1 MIFKKYK
8 IQIEEQQKLI
18 EELYEK
24 LEEKKTSCEKF
35 QIEIK
40 EIKSNNSVLDDKI
53 QALETE
59 KKQLEKDNDA
69 LHKNLHDSIEQR
81 DELKI
86 ELNDKQEEFE
96 KEKSKYIKLLANR
109 NGEIVSAEEKIN
121 DILQYKKELESQIGE
136 YEKNIEIIDK
146 EIEKKIGQYIDW
158 DDKVLSQSFEIYHDV
173 YNYSNISDYTLEIK
187 ELQTLEKEL
196 FKKGQA
202 ITANKE
208 WKIDGDLKK
217 GKRYFENAAKQMIQY
232 FNLKCKTL
240 IDNLKISNYG
250 KSLTLLKKSYE
261 EINMLNEA
269 GQLKISRQYYELKK
283 QEFDLNYERLKKV
296 QEEKEYKKLLREQ
309 RREELKAAKELEERR
324 EELEKERTHYQRH
337 LDKILTQIQ
346 EEKLDVKKE
355 LLIEK
360 RVEIEKLLG
369 EIEEGI
375 KDVDYRVANKKAGY
389 VYVISNI
396 GAFGE
401 NIYKIGMTRR
411 LEPQDR
417 IDELGGASV
426 PFKFDVH
433 AMIFSDDAPG
443 LEAALHR
450 AFEDK
455 KVNMI
460 NGRKEFFNVSL
471 EEIEKVVKENHD
483 KTVNFVKDP
492 EAEQYRASLLLKKLN
507 G

>member
-1 MIFKKYK
+1 
-8 IQIEEQQKLI
+8 
-18 EELYEK
+18 
-24 LEEKKTSCEKF
+24 
-35 QIEIK
+35 
-40 EIKSNNSVLDDKI
+40 
-53 QALETE
+53 
-59 KKQLEKDNDA
+59 
-69 LHKNLHDSIEQR
+69 
-81 DELKI
+81 
-86 ELNDKQEEFE
+86 
-96 KEKSKYIKLLANR
+96 
-109 NGEIVSAEEKIN
+109 
-121 DILQYKKELESQIGE
+121 
-136 YEKNIEIIDK
+136 
-146 EIEKKIGQYIDW
+146 
-158 DDKVLSQSFEIYHDV
+158 
-173 YNYSNISDYTLEIK
+173 
-187 ELQTLEKEL
+187 
-196 FKKGQA
+196 
-202 ITANKE
+202 
-208 WKIDGDLKK
+208 
-217 GKRYFENAAKQMIQY
+217 
-232 FNLKCKTL
+232 
-240 IDNLKISNYG
+240 
-250 KSLTLLKKSYE
+250 
-261 EINMLNEA
+261 MLNEA

-396 GAFGE
+396 GTFGE

-433 AMIFSDDAPG
+433 AMIFSDDAPA
-443 LEAALHR
+443 LEAALHK
-450 AFEDK
+450 AFEDRK
-455 KVNMI
+455 LNMVNT
-460 NGRKEFFNVSL
+460 RREFFNVTL
-471 EEIEKVVKENHD
+471 DEIKEVVKENFD
-483 KTVNFVKDP
+483 KTVEFVDVP
-492 EAEQYRASLLLKKLN
+492 DAEQFRVSQKMKRIQ
-507 G
+507 

>member
-1 MIFKKYK
+1 
-8 IQIEEQQKLI
+8 
-18 EELYEK
+18 
-24 LEEKKTSCEKF
+24 
-35 QIEIK
+35 
-40 EIKSNNSVLDDKI
+40 
-53 QALETE
+53 
-59 KKQLEKDNDA
+59 
-69 LHKNLHDSIEQR
+69 
-81 DELKI
+81 
-86 ELNDKQEEFE
+86 
-96 KEKSKYIKLLANR
+96 
-109 NGEIVSAEEKIN
+109 
-121 DILQYKKELESQIGE
+121 
-136 YEKNIEIIDK
+136 
-146 EIEKKIGQYIDW
+146 
-158 DDKVLSQSFEIYHDV
+158 
-173 YNYSNISDYTLEIK
+173 
-187 ELQTLEKEL
+187 
-196 FKKGQA
+196 
-202 ITANKE
+202 
-208 WKIDGDLKK
+208 
-217 GKRYFENAAKQMIQY
+217 MIQY

-250 KSLTLLKKSYE
+250 KSLALLKKSYE
-261 EINMLNEA
+261 EINTLNEA
-269 GQLKISRQYYELKK
+269 GQLKISRQYYQLKK

-483 KTVNFVKDP
+483 KTVNFVKDA
-492 EAEQYRASLLLKKLN
+492 EAEQYRASLLLKNDVYRSYNKL
-507 G
+507 

>member
-1 MIFKKYK
+1 M
-8 IQIEEQQKLI
+8 
-18 EELYEK
+18 
-24 LEEKKTSCEKF
+24 
-35 QIEIK
+35 
-40 EIKSNNSVLDDKI
+40 
-53 QALETE
+53 
-59 KKQLEKDNDA
+59 
-69 LHKNLHDSIEQR
+69 
-81 DELKI
+81 
-86 ELNDKQEEFE
+86 
-96 KEKSKYIKLLANR
+96 
-109 NGEIVSAEEKIN
+109 
-121 DILQYKKELESQIGE
+121 
-136 YEKNIEIIDK
+136 
-146 EIEKKIGQYIDW
+146 
-158 DDKVLSQSFEIYHDV
+158 
-173 YNYSNISDYTLEIK
+173 
-187 ELQTLEKEL
+187 QTLEKEL

-232 FNLKCKTL
+232 FNLKCKTI

-250 KSLTLLKKSYE
+250 KSLALLKKSYE

-471 EEIEKVVKENHD
+471 EKIEKVVKENHD

-492 EAEQYRASLLLKKLN
+492 EAEQYKASLLLK
-507 G
+507 GSCV